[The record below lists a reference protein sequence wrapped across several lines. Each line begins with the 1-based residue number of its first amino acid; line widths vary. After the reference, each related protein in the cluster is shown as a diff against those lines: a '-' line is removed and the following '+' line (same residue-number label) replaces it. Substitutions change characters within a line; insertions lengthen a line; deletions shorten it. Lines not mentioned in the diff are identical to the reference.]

1 MGIIDMRDSR
11 PIFEQISDWY
21 RKLILQGVMVPDE
34 KMPSVRSLAM
44 ELSTNP
50 NTVQRAYADLEQ
62 KGFIYTVRGR
72 GNFVCGGQ
80 ALVLQRKEEM
90 VREIRTILE
99 EGSSMGLDPRELAL
113 TALDT
118 LQKSD
123 GKGGQ
128 S

>member
-21 RKLILQGVMVPDE
+21 RKLILQGVMAPDE
-34 KMPSVRSLAM
+34 KMPSVRNLAM

-80 ALVLQRKEEM
+80 VLVQQRKEEM
-90 VREIRTILE
+90 IREIRAILD
-99 EGSSMGLDPRELAL
+99 EGVSMGLDPRDLARE
-113 TALDT
+113 ALSG
-118 LQKSD
+118 LPQAD

>member
-1 MGIIDMRDSR
+1 MA
-11 PIFEQISDWY
+11 
-21 RKLILQGVMVPDE
+21 PDE
-34 KMPSVRSLAM
+34 KMPSVRTLAM

-80 ALVLQRKEEM
+80 ALVQQRKEEM
-90 VREIRTILE
+90 VREIRLLLD
-99 EGSSMGLDPRELAL
+99 EGLSMGLDPRELAQE
-113 TALDT
+113 ALNT
-118 LQKSD
+118 LQNSG

>member
-21 RKLILQGVMVPDE
+21 RKLILQGVMAPDE
-34 KMPSVRSLAM
+34 KMPSVRNLAM

-72 GNFVCGGQ
+72 GNFVSGGQ
-80 ALVLQRKEEM
+80 ALVQQRKEEM
-90 VREIRTILE
+90 VREIRVILD
-99 EGSSMGLDPRELAL
+99 EGLSMGLDPRELAL
-113 TALDT
+113 AALDT

-128 S
+128 Q

>member
-21 RKLILQGVMVPDE
+21 RKLILQGVMAPDE
-34 KMPSVRSLAM
+34 KMPSVRNLAM

-72 GNFVCGGQ
+72 GNFVSGGQ
-80 ALVLQRKEEM
+80 ALVQQRKEEM
-90 VREIRTILE
+90 VREIRVILD
-99 EGSSMGLDPRELAL
+99 EGLSMGLDPRELAL
-113 TALDT
+113 AALDT

>member
-21 RKLILQGVMVPDE
+21 KKLILQGAMAPDE
-34 KMPSVRSLAM
+34 KMPSVRQLAM

-72 GNFVCGGQ
+72 GNFVCGDR
-80 ALVLQRKEEM
+80 ALVQQRKEEM
-90 VREIRTILE
+90 IREIQAVLE
-99 EGSSMGLDPRELAL
+99 EAGAMGLDKETLVREAL
-113 TALDT
+113 LRSEREKEAEHD
-118 LQKSD
+118 
-123 GKGGQ
+123 
-128 S
+128 

>member
-21 RKLILQGVMVPDE
+21 RKLILQGVMAPDE
-34 KMPSVRSLAM
+34 KMPSVRTLAM

-72 GNFVCGGQ
+72 GNFVSGGQ
-80 ALVLQRKEEM
+80 ALVQQRKEEM
-90 VREIRTILE
+90 VREIRVILD
-99 EGSSMGLDPRELAL
+99 EGLSMGLDPRELAL
-113 TALDT
+113 AALDT

-128 S
+128 Q